1 MKNKR
6 SIKYILIA
14 LLACILFLYWNNSEE
29 NSNDILFSVE
39 KGDIQKTVTATGTLQ
54 ALEQVDI
61 GAQVSGQIK
70 SILVQEGQRVKQGD
84 LLALI
89 DPRIAET
96 DLRLSKAE
104 LLNAQANLQVKQL
117 ALQQAQRE
125 WERQSKLYRN
135 QATAK
140 KDLDDAKFRLE
151 TAKVEIKIA
160 QSNVDSAT
168 VKVDKNQTELGYTE
182 IRAPF
187 DAIVI
192 SVIAKS
198 GQTLATSQQ
207 VPVLMKLANIDT
219 MKVNTK
225 ISEADV
231 NYVQSGAPVSF
242 TLLGEPHNRLY
253 ATLDAVKL
261 APTNINDQ
269 NNENLS
275 NNAVYYYATF
285 TVPNPAHK
293 LRIAMTVAVTILLDK
308 RENVLTLPLSA
319 LGTMIAQDQYYVT
332 VIRKNGE
339 REQITVKTGLKDDA
353 KVEIL
358 EGLTEGDM
366 VVLPV
371 SSVSIINEEDIYG
384 LGL

>member
-1 MKNKR
+1 MKHKR
-6 SIKYILIA
+6 NIKYILGT
-14 LLACILFLYWNNSEE
+14 LLIGILLLYWINSKE
-29 NSNDILFSVE
+29 NHSDILFSVE

-54 ALEQVDI
+54 TLEQVDI
-61 GAQVSGQIK
+61 GAQASGQIK
-70 SILVQEGQRVKQGD
+70 SILVQEGQQVKQGD

-96 DLRLSKAE
+96 DLRLAKAE
-104 LLNAQANLQVKQL
+104 LLNAQANLQAKQL
-117 ALQQAQRE
+117 ALQQAQKE
-125 WERQSKLYRN
+125 WDRQSKLYRN

-160 QSNVDSAT
+160 QSTVDSAT
-168 VKVDKNQTELGYTE
+168 VKVEKNQTELGYTE

-207 VPVLMKLANIDT
+207 VPVLMKLANIDK
-219 MKVNTK
+219 MKVNAK

-231 NYVQSGAPVSF
+231 SYVQPGAPVTF

-253 ATLDAVKL
+253 AQLDTVKL
-261 APTNINDQ
+261 APAHINEQ
-269 NNENLS
+269 NNENQS

-293 LRIAMTVAVTILLDK
+293 LRIAMTVTVTILLDK

-319 LGTMIAQDQYYVT
+319 LGAMIAQDQHYVT
-332 VIRKNGE
+332 VVRENGE
-339 REQITVKTGLKDDA
+339 KEQIAVKTGLKDDA
-353 KVEIL
+353 KVEIV
-358 EGLTEGDM
+358 EGLAEGDI

-371 SSVSIINEEDIYG
+371 TIVSAINDEDIYS